1 MGTSPGP
8 RSRSKTMSKKATTPA
23 KASSKSKP
31 EQPAKDKPAKAKPER
46 TPSNKERVYRQW
58 EKASEKSPKE
68 AEALM
73 AKAKVTEVKLT
84 TVRGWISSWNNGAN
98 LPGCAKE

>member
-1 MGTSPGP
+1 
-8 RSRSKTMSKKATTPA
+8 MSKKTTTPA
-23 KASSKSKP
+23 KVSS
-31 EQPAKDKPAKAKPER
+31 KAKPEQS
-46 TPSNKERVYRQW
+46 TKSKPVKVKPGLIPSNKERVYRQW
-58 EKASEKSPKE
+58 EKSSEKSPQE

-98 LPGCAKE
+98 LPGCAKRE